1 MANNRRSNCRT
12 FDQGLL
18 VTIQKSIINDIKR
31 NNSTKEDFAS
41 EIGIT
46 KGTLE
51 NKWTFSNKIND
62 FTIHELIQIMELT
75 GDTSPLEYIGHMF
88 DMAVISTNTENT
100 TSIEELNKLTDEA
113 QIQCNE
119 SFSAVKKASQD
130 GVYTSNEIA
139 EMKKQALESIEA
151 EQKKLDAINKLK
163 PSDMEVEDE

>member
-1 MANNRRSNCRT
+1 MRNSKKSNSRI

-18 VTIQKSIINDIKR
+18 VTIQKSIIKDIKR
-31 NNSTKEDFAS
+31 NDSTKEDFAS

-62 FTIHELIQIMELT
+62 FTIHELIHIMELT

-88 DMAVISTNTENT
+88 DMAVISTNTENV
-100 TSIEELNKLTDEA
+100 TSVEELNRLTDEA
-113 QIQCNE
+113 QMQCSE
-119 SFSAVKKASQD
+119 AFSSVKKASQD
-130 GVYTSNEIA
+130 GIYTADEIS
-139 EMKKQALESIEA
+139 EMKKQSLEAIEA

-163 PSDMEVEDE
+163 PSDTENEDE

>member
-1 MANNRRSNCRT
+1 MRNSNKSNSRT

-18 VTIQKSIINDIKR
+18 VTIQKSIINDIRR
-31 NNSTKEDFAS
+31 NNMTKEEFAS

-88 DMAVISTNTENT
+88 DMAVISTNTEKST
-100 TSIEELNKLTDEA
+100 TVEELNMLTDEA
-113 QIQCNE
+113 QMQSGE
-119 SFSAVKKASQD
+119 SFATIKKASKD
-130 GVYTSNEIA
+130 GIYTAEEI
-139 EMKKQALESIEA
+139 EDMKKESLEAIEA
-151 EQKKLDAINKLK
+151 EQRKLDAINKLVPIK
-163 PSDMEVEDE
+163 LED

>member
-1 MANNRRSNCRT
+1 MRNSNKSNARV

-18 VTIQKSIINDIKR
+18 VTIQKSIINDVKR

-75 GDTSPLEYIGHMF
+75 GDISPLEYIGHMF
-88 DMAVISTNTENT
+88 DLAVISTNTETST
-100 TSIEELNKLTDEA
+100 TVEQLNQLADES
-113 QIQCNE
+113 QIQSNE
-119 SFSAVKKASQD
+119 SFAAIKKASFD
-130 GVYTSNEIA
+130 GKFTPEEVE
-139 EMKKQALESIEA
+139 EMKREVIEA
-151 EQKKLDAINKLK
+151 IEAKQKELDAINKIT
-163 PSDMEVEDE
+163 PVELED